1 MQAESIAQAKPELF
15 HGDLPDERLK
25 LYLKSSMVAIDTE
38 TRGLIIPRDRLCLIQ
53 LCDDTGVISLVRYT
67 NEKDAPNMRR
77 LLTDKN
83 VTKLFHFGRFDIAVM
98 KHWLGVWTEPI
109 WCTKIASKL
118 VRTYTDK
125 HSLKELCRELLGKEM
140 DKADQTSDWAKDDL
154 TESQMEYAAN
164 DVRYLHALHR
174 QMKALLER
182 EGRLELAEK
191 LFAFLPTICELD
203 LMGFREPFEH

>member
-1 MQAESIAQAKPELF
+1 LQAEPVAQAKPELF
-15 HGDLPDERLK
+15 HGDLPDDRLQ
-25 LYLKSSMVAIDTE
+25 LYLKSSLVAIDTE
-38 TRGLIIPRDRLCLIQ
+38 TRGLVIPRDRLCLIQ

-67 NEKDAPNMRR
+67 GADAPNMRK

-164 DVRYLHALHR
+164 DVRYLHSLQR
-174 QMKALLER
+174 QMKALLVR

-191 LFAFLPTICELD
+191 MFAFLPTICELD
-203 LMGFREPFEH
+203 LLGFKEPFEH